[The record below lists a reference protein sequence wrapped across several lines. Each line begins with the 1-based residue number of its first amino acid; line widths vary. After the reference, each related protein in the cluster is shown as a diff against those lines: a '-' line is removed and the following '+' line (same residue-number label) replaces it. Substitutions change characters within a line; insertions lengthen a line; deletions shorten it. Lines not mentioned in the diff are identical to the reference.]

1 MLRTIT
7 AMLVSSEVPVCVD
20 AIPIPAATNEMG
32 HYLTALAEVTV
43 AYASI
48 DLFRVVMYDAGAC
61 SETNARGTRAL
72 GVHYVMVLN
81 EAQPTLFAEAQRV
94 LSVLGEDAATI
105 EVEDQGIRYTL
116 WVTEGVG
123 FVQRRGGPIE
133 VIRAG
138 DRVVTEPDE
147 EHWHGAAPN
156 HFMSH
161 LAMQEA
167 DDSGTAAVWGEHV
180 SDEEYGAAPD
190 VNA

>member
-1 MLRTIT
+1 MRVERNRTETVTGPADWFTGTVYI
-7 AMLVSSEVPVCVD
+7 D
-20 AIPIPAATNEMG
+20 AIAA
-32 HYLTALAEVTV
+32 
-43 AYASI
+43 
-48 DLFRVVMYDAGAC
+48 
-61 SETNARGTRAL
+61 
-72 GVHYVMVLN
+72 
-81 EAQPTLFAEAQRV
+81 PT
-94 LSVLGEDAATI
+94 DAAHFSVSAVRFTPGARTAWHRHPCG
-105 EVEDQGIRYTL
+105 QTL